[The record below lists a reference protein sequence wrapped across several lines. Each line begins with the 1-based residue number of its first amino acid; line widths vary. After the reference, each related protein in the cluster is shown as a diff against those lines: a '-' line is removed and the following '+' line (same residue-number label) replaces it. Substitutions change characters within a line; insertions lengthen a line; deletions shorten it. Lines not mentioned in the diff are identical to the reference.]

1 MAALEA
7 SPIPIE
13 LCPTSNMKTLRL
25 SSLAD
30 HPTLRRWIEG
40 GYPVSIS
47 TDDFGVFSTTAS
59 QRAQTQTSHRVPGRA
74 ATIGSRLPPPARGGP
89 PGLQHRAWAAWATQC
104 SPGASSRRS
113 PTTLASPPLTFQASA
128 ELALVADA
136 LALPPRRIAEL
147 AAAALGHGL
156 DADAAFGRRFRADVE
171 AALAECALVPE

>member
-7 SPIPIE
+7 APIPIE

-25 SSLAD
+25 SSLAE

-47 TDDFGVFSTTAS
+47 TDDFGVFSTD
-59 QRAQTQTSHRVPGRA
+59 
-74 ATIGSRLPPPARGGP
+74 
-89 PGLQHRAWAAWATQC
+89 
-104 SPGASSRRS
+104 
-113 PTTLASPPLTFQASA
+113 ASA

-156 DADAAFGRRFRADVE
+156 DVDAEFRRRFCADVE
-171 AALAECALVPE
+171 AALAEAALVAE